1 MTPTTAPSL
10 TIKVYSMKQIIT
22 CIALLL
28 SVTLFGQNDNKGL
41 AKVYKRQGIE
51 IYILSEPV
59 REYTVTG
66 KVTKDDLGS
75 WLNALNGKDDNKD
88 LYQMIDALI
97 SNANRKQKKG
107 KLEYDAIITE
117 DGKTGTLIKFNDPK
131 KE

>member
-1 MTPTTAPSL
+1 
-10 TIKVYSMKQIIT
+10 MKQLIT

-28 SVTLFGQNDNKGL
+28 SVSVFAQNDTKGL
-41 AKVYKRQGIE
+41 AKVNKRQGIE
-51 IYILSEPV
+51 IYILCEPV

-75 WLNALNGKDDNKD
+75 WLNALNGKDDGKD

-97 SNANRKQKKG
+97 GNANRKQKKG
-107 KLEYDAIITE
+107 KLDYDAIITE
-117 DGKTGTLIKFNDPK
+117 DGRTGTLIKFVEPK

>member
-1 MTPTTAPSL
+1 
-10 TIKVYSMKQIIT
+10 MKQLIT
-22 CIALLL
+22 CIALML
-28 SVTLFGQNDNKGL
+28 SITVFSQNDNKGL

-66 KVTKDDLGS
+66 KVTKDDLNS
-75 WLNALNGKDDNKD
+75 WLNAFNGKEDKKD
-88 LYQMIDALI
+88 LYEMIDALI

-107 KLEYDAIITE
+107 KLEFDAIITE
-117 DGKTGTLIKFNDPK
+117 DGRTGTLIKFNDPK